1 MSLVD
6 IESGSSLN
14 QELGLIRP
22 GDTCW
27 STYFKC
33 IKNVLGLFRPILES
47 LEAIA
52 NAHEADRT
60 KAYSIIGMLMSFDF
74 IFIAHLMGTIFGL
87 TNSLN
92 VRLQKMDQDI
102 VHAMS
107 LVDGTKKD
115 LQELRDNG

>member
-1 MSLVD
+1 M
-6 IESGSSLN
+6 
-14 QELGLIRP
+14 
-22 GDTCW
+22 
-27 STYFKC
+27 
-33 IKNVLGLFRPILES
+33 ES

-52 NAHEADRT
+52 VAHEADRT

-74 IFIAHLMGTIFGL
+74 IFIVHLMGTIFGL